1 MNPIDKVSID
11 LKQKLDTLG
20 ISTKKK
26 RTDGAILIPVVGG
39 PGSGKGTQCD
49 KLK

>member
-1 MNPIDKVSID
+1 MQPIDKVSND
-11 LKQKLDTLG
+11 VRETLKTLG
-20 ISTKKK
+20 ISPKVPKK
-26 RTDGAILIPVVGG
+26 DGAILIPVIGG